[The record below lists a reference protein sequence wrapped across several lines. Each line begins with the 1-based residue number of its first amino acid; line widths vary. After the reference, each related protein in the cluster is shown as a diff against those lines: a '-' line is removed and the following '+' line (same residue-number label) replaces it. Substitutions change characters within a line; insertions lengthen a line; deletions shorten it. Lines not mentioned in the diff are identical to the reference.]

1 MDVSGGGRMALPGSA
16 ASGHCPDVS
25 TSIVDQS
32 NRGRAVTHPLARDL
46 APLFRARAGT
56 VLRIEFLEDQLRTFA
71 LQRQAI
77 ARRLVNL
84 PA

>member
-1 MDVSGGGRMALPGSA
+1 M
-16 ASGHCPDVS
+16 S
-25 TSIVDQS
+25 TPIVDQS
-32 NRGRAVTHPLARDL
+32 NKDRAATPPLARDL
-46 APLFRARAGT
+46 APLFRAKAGT